1 MEHHEKCIV
10 MTILKDPVIN
20 SDIKL
25 IWNNSHYTFHSDCL
39 SERREWIDPKKMDNV
54 LIQALDSVQVAS
66 QF

>member
-1 MEHHEKCIV
+1 

-25 IWNNSHYTFHSDCL
+25 IWNNSHKHFSQWL
-39 SERREWIDPKKMDNV
+39 LAWKKGMNRPKKMDNV